1 MKEYEILRYSHDG
14 SVLFHRTDCFR
25 RRCSS
30 CVSDFGD
37 RCPKCGLPQP
47 SPDNMVFGCVF
58 AKCGGCGT
66 KLKVCFAAAEP
77 AYVVTGWDEPTGLFP
92 SVEEYDTI

>member
-1 MKEYEILRYSHDG
+1 MKEYDILRYSHDG
-14 SVLFHRTDCFR
+14 SMLFHRTDCFR

-37 RCPKCGLPQP
+37 RCPKCGLPLELGLSRAAAQ
-47 SPDNMVFGCVF
+47 CR
-58 AKCGGCGT
+58 GCGT
-66 KLKVCFAAAEP
+66 KLKVRSAAVGSFTELVYA
-77 AYVVTGWDEPTGLFP
+77 VTGWDEPTGLFP